1 MRTRFIYA
9 TALAVFAISAP
20 LASAEE
26 IDVIDPAGKVTI
38 CHTTESATNPVVSI
52 TVSANALPAHL
63 LHGDMISSSEAICV
77 GPDLGEPKLGEPKLG
92 EPKLGEPKLGE
103 PKLSEPRKR

>member
-20 LASAEE
+20 LASAEK

-63 LHGDMISSSEAICV
+63 LHGDDSKIICV

-92 EPKLGEPKLGE
+92 EP
-103 PKLSEPRKR
+103 RKR